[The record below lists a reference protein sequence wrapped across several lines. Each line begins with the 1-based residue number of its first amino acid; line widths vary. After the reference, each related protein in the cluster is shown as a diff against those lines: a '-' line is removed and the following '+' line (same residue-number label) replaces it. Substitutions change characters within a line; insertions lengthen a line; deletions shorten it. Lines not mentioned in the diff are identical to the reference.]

1 MIKFLFKGLM
11 RDKSRSLLPVLVVS
25 LGVMMTVL
33 LQAILGGFLNET
45 IESTANFTTGHLKV
59 MTREYSKNSAQI
71 PNDLALVGVDTL
83 KKSLQKQFPDVT
95 WTERIQ
101 FGGLLDAPDSLGRTR
116 AQGNVSGMGIS
127 LLKSDEEINRIGL
140 NPRLVAGKFPT
151 KPGEILISDDLFHK
165 MNLKLGDKVTLISS
179 GMYGDMAMYNF
190 RISGTLHFGI
200 NALDRGMVIADIE
213 DIRAALNM
221 DNSAGEILGFFT
233 GEMYNNKLAK
243 AAAKS
248 FNAQYASSNDK
259 FAPVMLPLSGMN
271 DMGFLV
277 AYSESIQTF
286 IVVIFI
292 IAMGIVLWNAGLIG
306 GLRRYGEF
314 GLRLAI
320 GESKHEIYRSLIAE
334 SFLVGTVGS
343 IIGVI
348 AGLLISWYF
357 QVVGINYGDAMK
369 DATFLMPSV
378 MRAHISLTTYYIG
391 FVPGIISTVVGSM
404 LAGIGIY
411 KRQTANLFKEL
422 ES

>member
-1 MIKFLFKGLM
+1 
-11 RDKSRSLLPVLVVS
+11 
-25 LGVMMTVL
+25 
-33 LQAILGGFLNET
+33 
-45 IESTANFTTGHLKV
+45 
-59 MTREYSKNSAQI
+59 
-71 PNDLALVGVDTL
+71 
-83 KKSLQKQFPDVT
+83 
-95 WTERIQ
+95 
-101 FGGLLDAPDSLGRTR
+101 
-116 AQGNVSGMGIS
+116 
-127 LLKSDEEINRIGL
+127 
-140 NPRLVAGKFPT
+140 
-151 KPGEILISDDLFHK
+151 
-165 MNLKLGDKVTLISS
+165 
-179 GMYGDMAMYNF
+179 MYNF
-190 RISGTLHFGI
+190 SVAGTLHFGI
-200 NALDRGMVIADIE
+200 NALDRGMVIADID

-221 DNSAGEILGFFT
+221 DNSAGELLGFFT

-343 IIGVI
+343 VIGVI

-378 MRAHISLTTYYIG
+378 MRAHISFTTYYIG
-391 FVPGIISTVVGSM
+391 FVPGIISTVIGSM

>member
-1 MIKFLFKGLM
+1 M
-11 RDKSRSLLPVLVVS
+11 RDKSRSLLPIIVVA

-33 LQAILGGFLNET
+33 LQSLLGGFMSES
-45 IESTANFTTGHLKV
+45 IESTANFTTGHVKV
-59 MTREYSKNSAQI
+59 MTRAYSENSSQI

-83 KKSLQKQFPDVT
+83 KKSLQKQFPDMT
-95 WTERIQ
+95 WAERIQ
-101 FGGLLDAPDSLGRTR
+101 FGGLLDAPDSLGHTR
-116 AQGNVSGMGIS
+116 SQGTVSGMGIS
-127 LLKSDEEINRIGL
+127 LLKSDEEIDRIGL
-140 NPRLVAGKFPT
+140 RPHLVNGKFPT
-151 KPGEILISDDLFHK
+151 KPGEILISDELFHR

-190 RISGTLHFGI
+190 HVSGTLHFGI
-200 NALDRGMVIADIE
+200 NALDRGMMIADID

-221 DNSAGEILGFFT
+221 ENAAGEILGFIT
-233 GEMYNNKLAK
+233 GEQYDNKIAKADAALFNAAYANNK
-243 AAAKS
+243 
-248 FNAQYASSNDK
+248 DK
-259 FAPVMLPLSGMN
+259 FAPVMLPLSEMN

-286 IVVIFI
+286 IVMIFI
-292 IAMGIVLWNAGLIG
+292 IAMAIVLWNAGLIG

-320 GESKHEIYRSLIAE
+320 GESKHEIYKTLIAE
-334 SFLVGTVGS
+334 SFLVGVVGS

-348 AGLLISWYF
+348 IGLLGSWYF
-357 QVVGINYGDAMK
+357 QAVGINYGDMMK
-369 DATFLMPSV
+369 DSTFLMPTV
-378 MRAHISLTTYYIG
+378 MHGHINFTTYYIG
-391 FVPGIISTVVGSM
+391 FVPGIFSTVIGAM

>member
-1 MIKFLFKGLM
+1 
-11 RDKSRSLLPVLVVS
+11 
-25 LGVMMTVL
+25 
-33 LQAILGGFLNET
+33 
-45 IESTANFTTGHLKV
+45 
-59 MTREYSKNSAQI
+59 
-71 PNDLALVGVDTL
+71 
-83 KKSLQKQFPDVT
+83 
-95 WTERIQ
+95 
-101 FGGLLDAPDSLGRTR
+101 
-116 AQGNVSGMGIS
+116 
-127 LLKSDEEINRIGL
+127 
-140 NPRLVAGKFPT
+140 
-151 KPGEILISDDLFHK
+151 
-165 MNLKLGDKVTLISS
+165 
-179 GMYGDMAMYNF
+179 
-190 RISGTLHFGI
+190 
-200 NALDRGMVIADIE
+200 
-213 DIRAALNM
+213 
-221 DNSAGEILGFFT
+221 
-233 GEMYNNKLAK
+233 
-243 AAAKS
+243 
-248 FNAQYASSNDK
+248 
-259 FAPVMLPLSGMN
+259 MN